1 MRLPRL
7 LSEVATREYLRHEL
21 EDLSILLADL
31 VPKTQANSLL
41 RRVTGCSDALR
52 NPAQDHIRHCAT
64 SVTRVMYGDQVHE
77 ATEPTRN
84 SNRQDT

>member
-1 MRLPRL
+1 MNTCVTNWKTSVFCWLTWCR
-7 LSEVATREYLRHEL
+7 
-21 EDLSILLADL
+21 
-31 VPKTQANSLL
+31 KTQANSLL
-41 RRVTGCSDALR
+41 RQVMGRSDALR

>member
-31 VPKTQANSLL
+31 VPENPGKQPAQAGHGVQ
-41 RRVTGCSDALR
+41 RRVKKSGSGSYPPLR
-52 NPAQDHIRHCAT
+52 H
-64 SVTRVMYGDQVHE
+64 
-77 ATEPTRN
+77 
-84 SNRQDT
+84 